1 MQSISFTTTV
11 LTIICLV
18 YRCRCYAFLMSNPC
32 RTHRPIPSCCSV
44 HRHRTTISMGLEV
57 KIRTVGRK
65 NGGEQWLESAYT
77 TYNTRLKSTNLSVS
91 TQYHKNDDE
100 LIKGI
105 EADESKNHKV
115 VLLDPIGKMCTSEVF
130 ADDMYRWLEEG
141 GSRLTF
147 VIGGAEGLPME
158 VRNGKRDLLSLGMMT
173 FTHQFARIL
182 LVEQVYRAS
191 EIKKGSNYHK
201 WMDDVELCTLF
212 TPDVTAAGLLQW
224 LKLYNTLGI
233 FASALIGL
241 PPRSREKR
249 RNRNVQRSQC
259 RCKPQLCIIS
269 FSELQIL
276 RSEINCKPNP
286 LVHTFAR
293 IMRSLVSEHVP
304 NAFPNP
310 WSGYV
315 MEIR

>member
-1 MQSISFTTTV
+1 
-11 LTIICLV
+11 
-18 YRCRCYAFLMSNPC
+18 
-32 RTHRPIPSCCSV
+32 
-44 HRHRTTISMGLEV
+44 MGLEV

-201 WMDDVELCTLF
+201 
-212 TPDVTAAGLLQW
+212 
-224 LKLYNTLGI
+224 
-233 FASALIGL
+233 
-241 PPRSREKR
+241 
-249 RNRNVQRSQC
+249 
-259 RCKPQLCIIS
+259 
-269 FSELQIL
+269 
-276 RSEINCKPNP
+276 
-286 LVHTFAR
+286 
-293 IMRSLVSEHVP
+293 
-304 NAFPNP
+304 
-310 WSGYV
+310 
-315 MEIR
+315 

>member
-1 MQSISFTTTV
+1 
-11 LTIICLV
+11 
-18 YRCRCYAFLMSNPC
+18 
-32 RTHRPIPSCCSV
+32 
-44 HRHRTTISMGLEV
+44 
-57 KIRTVGRK
+57 
-65 NGGEQWLESAYT
+65 
-77 TYNTRLKSTNLSVS
+77 VS

-201 WMDDVELCTLF
+201 
-212 TPDVTAAGLLQW
+212 
-224 LKLYNTLGI
+224 
-233 FASALIGL
+233 
-241 PPRSREKR
+241 
-249 RNRNVQRSQC
+249 
-259 RCKPQLCIIS
+259 
-269 FSELQIL
+269 
-276 RSEINCKPNP
+276 
-286 LVHTFAR
+286 
-293 IMRSLVSEHVP
+293 
-304 NAFPNP
+304 
-310 WSGYV
+310 
-315 MEIR
+315 